1 MVGILRGGLL
11 RVQDFFSLRAHRAE
25 LPSLRAALALEPTF
39 RLLDMG
45 GGTGAFTAVFA
56 ARCEEIVVLE
66 PDRRKVA
73 YGERRRPH
81 VQFVAGQA
89 EEIPFPDDHF
99 DRATALV
106 SLHHVHDQDRGLQEV
121 HRVLKPGG
129 RFVVEEFD
137 PREGRGRRAHIFE
150 STFGGSHSTFLT
162 PEDLHA
168 RLEKH
173 GFRGIAHEAV
183 GPGYLLTAEA

>member
-1 MVGILRGGLL
+1 VGLRAGLF
-11 RVQDFFSLRAHRAE
+11 RVQDWLSVRAHRE
-25 LPSLRAALALEPTF
+25 DLPYLRRALALEPGF
-39 RLLDMG
+39 RLVDMG
-45 GGTGAFTAVFA
+45 GGTGAYTAVFA
-56 ARCEEIVVLE
+56 AGCEEIVVLE

-106 SLHHVHDQDRGLQEV
+106 SLHHVQDQDRALQEV

-129 RFVVEEFD
+129 RFVIEEFD
-137 PREGRGRRAHIFE
+137 PREGRGKRAHIFE
-150 STFGGSHSTFLT
+150 STFGGGHSTFFT
-162 PEDLHA
+162 PEDLRA
-168 RLEKH
+168 KLEKH
-173 GFRGIAHEAV
+173 GLRGIAHEAV